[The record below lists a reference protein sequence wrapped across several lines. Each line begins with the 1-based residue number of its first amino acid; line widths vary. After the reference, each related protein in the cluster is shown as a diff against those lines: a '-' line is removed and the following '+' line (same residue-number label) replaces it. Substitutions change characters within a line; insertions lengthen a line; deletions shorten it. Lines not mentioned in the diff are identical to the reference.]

1 MRSAPCDCNTRK
13 GMRDCK
19 ATEDENRGETQ
30 RNVINESVAAET
42 KDATRNGLDRR
53 QRLRRSLCLSPGATE
68 AGTARRHAPQSRPL
82 TMAVLRHDQ
91 LVEQKYSYSA
101 NCFVQHSR
109 PTEEFY

>member
-68 AGTARRHAPQSRPL
+68 AGAARRHARGSCP
-82 TMAVLRHDQ
+82 A
-91 LVEQKYSYSA
+91 EQASDDGRVTPRSVGGAKVFLLSELLCA
-101 NCFVQHSR
+101 A
-109 PTEEFY
+109 